1 MTLAAVTGSASPVA
15 AATLTGEEAPAA
27 VTVAAVTGSAIPV
40 TGEAVWG
47 EEAAAVGWRAA
58 EE

>member
-1 MTLAAVTGSASPVA
+1 MA
-15 AATLTGEEAPAA
+15 AATLTGEEAAAA
-27 VTVAAVTGSAIPV
+27 VTLAAVTGSAIPV

-58 EE
+58 EAAEE